1 MVLRLSFS
9 QHQTQQSV
17 MLNAKLKA
25 TLPHNEIWLPEIVQR
40 KVNRMENASTP
51 NLSST
56 GAASALIGDPAKF
69 GRVGEDGTVYVITPS
84 GDRAVGS
91 YPGKSPEEALAY
103 FVKKFEMVAS
113 EVALLAARIRSGAMV
128 PSDAHEAV
136 SKLRTQITDLNGV
149 GDLANLAESL
159 EKIPSLITEHEGA
172 YVARKAAQA
181 AEREARKAEA
191 TAIKEKI
198 VVEAESLVESVAW
211 KVTTARLK
219 VLLEEWKKAPRL
231 DKKVDAQLWKR
242 FSSSRNKFDKRRR
255 THFANLASEH
265 KKVASTKEMIVQQ
278 GEALANSKDWLNTAK
293 QFKSLMDQWKASGRG
308 KKSTDAAL
316 WSRFKAAQDTFFAAK
331 NADMDKR
338 KSSMSENL
346 LKREAMISEFEALL
360 PITDFKSAKKKFY
373 DLMGK
378 WQKIGMTDRKK
389 RASFDA
395 RIKKVEDEIHELER
409 NFQRKSDPTA
419 KAQANKVVQGLAE
432 AIENYEKQAAKAEAA
447 GQTVKAMVARE
458 AAAARRVWL
467 EQAEKGLTEFTN

>member
-1 MVLRLSFS
+1 
-9 QHQTQQSV
+9 
-17 MLNAKLKA
+17 
-25 TLPHNEIWLPEIVQR
+25 
-40 KVNRMENASTP
+40 MENLSTP
-51 NLSST
+51 NLSNT

-69 GRVGEDGTVYVITPS
+69 GRVGEDGTVYVITPT

-103 FVKKFEMVAS
+103 FVKKFEMAAS

-136 SKLRTQITDLNGV
+136 NKLRTQISDLNGV
-149 GDLANLAESL
+149 GDLANLSASL

-172 YVARKAAQA
+172 YQARKAAQS
-181 AEREARKAEA
+181 AEKEARKNEA
-191 TAIKEKI
+191 AAVKEKI
-198 VVEAESLVESVAW
+198 VAEAETLIDSVAW

-231 DKKVDAQLWKR
+231 DKKIDAALWKR

-255 THFANLASEH
+255 THFASLDAEH
-265 KKVASTKEMIVQQ
+265 KKVASTKELIVKEA
-278 GEALANSKDWLNTAK
+278 EALANSKDWLGTANK
-293 QFKSLMDQWKASGRG
+293 YKSLMDQWKASGRG
-308 KKSTDAAL
+308 KKSTDTAL
-316 WSRFKAAQDTFFAAK
+316 WTRFKSAQDTFFTAK
-331 NADMDKR
+331 NADMAKR
-338 KSSMSENL
+338 KGSMVENL
-346 LKREAMISEFEALL
+346 AKREAMIVEFESLL

-389 RASFDA
+389 RSAFEA
-395 RIKKVEDEIHELER
+395 RIKKVEDEISDLER
-409 NFQRKSDPTA
+409 NHQRKSDPSA

-447 GQTVKAMVARE
+447 GQTAKAMVARE
-458 AAAARRVWL
+458 AAAARRAWL
-467 EQAEKGLTEFTN
+467 EQAEKGLTEFTS

>member
-1 MVLRLSFS
+1 
-9 QHQTQQSV
+9 
-17 MLNAKLKA
+17 
-25 TLPHNEIWLPEIVQR
+25 
-40 KVNRMENASTP
+40 MENLSTP
-51 NLSST
+51 NLSNT

-69 GRVGEDGTVYVITPS
+69 GRVGEDGTVYVITPT

-103 FVKKFEMVAS
+103 FVKKFEMAAS

-136 SKLRTQITDLNGV
+136 NKLRTQISDLNGV
-149 GDLANLAESL
+149 GDLANLSASL

-172 YVARKAAQA
+172 YQERKAAQS
-181 AEREARKAEA
+181 AEKEARKNEA
-191 TAIKEKI
+191 AAVKEKI
-198 VVEAESLVESVAW
+198 VAEAETLIDSVAW

-231 DKKVDAQLWKR
+231 DKKIDAALWKR

-255 THFANLASEH
+255 THFASLDAEH
-265 KKVASTKEMIVQQ
+265 KKVASTKELIVKEA
-278 GEALANSKDWLNTAK
+278 EALANSKDWLGTANK
-293 QFKSLMDQWKASGRG
+293 YKSLMDQWKASGRG
-308 KKSTDAAL
+308 KKSTDTAL
-316 WSRFKAAQDTFFAAK
+316 WTRFKSAQDTFFTAK
-331 NADMDKR
+331 NADMAKR
-338 KSSMSENL
+338 KGSMVENL
-346 LKREAMISEFEALL
+346 AKREAMIVEFEALL

-389 RASFDA
+389 RSAFDA
-395 RIKKVEDEIHELER
+395 RIKKVEDEISDLER
-409 NFQRKSDPTA
+409 NHQRKSDPSA

-447 GQTVKAMVARE
+447 GQTAKAMVARE
-458 AAAARRVWL
+458 AAAARRAWL
-467 EQAEKGLTEFTN
+467 EQAEKGLTEFTS

>member
-1 MVLRLSFS
+1 
-9 QHQTQQSV
+9 
-17 MLNAKLKA
+17 
-25 TLPHNEIWLPEIVQR
+25 
-40 KVNRMENASTP
+40 MENLSTP
-51 NLSST
+51 NLSNT

-69 GRVGEDGTVYVITPS
+69 GRVGEDGTVYVITPT

-103 FVKKFEMVAS
+103 FVKKFEMAAS

-136 SKLRTQITDLNGV
+136 NKLRTQISDLNGV
-149 GDLANLAESL
+149 GDLANLSASL

-172 YVARKAAQA
+172 YQARKAAQS
-181 AEREARKAEA
+181 AEKEARKNEA
-191 TAIKEKI
+191 AAVKEKI
-198 VVEAESLVESVAW
+198 VAEAETLIDSVAW

-231 DKKVDAQLWKR
+231 DKKIDAALWKR

-255 THFANLASEH
+255 THFASLDTEH
-265 KKVASTKEMIVQQ
+265 KKVASTKEVIVKEA
-278 GEALANSKDWLNTAK
+278 EALANSKDWLGTANK
-293 QFKSLMDQWKASGRG
+293 YKLLMDQWKASGRG
-308 KKSTDAAL
+308 KKSTDTAL
-316 WSRFKAAQDTFFAAK
+316 WTRFKSAQDTFFTAK
-331 NADMDKR
+331 NADMAKR
-338 KSSMSENL
+338 KGSMVENL
-346 LKREAMISEFEALL
+346 AKREAMIVEFESLL

-389 RASFDA
+389 RSAFDA
-395 RIKKVEDEIHELER
+395 RIKKVEDEISDLER
-409 NFQRKSDPTA
+409 NHQRKSDPSA

-447 GQTVKAMVARE
+447 GQTAKAMVARE
-458 AAAARRVWL
+458 AAAARRAWL
-467 EQAEKGLTEFTN
+467 EQAEKGLTEFTS

>member
-1 MVLRLSFS
+1 
-9 QHQTQQSV
+9 
-17 MLNAKLKA
+17 
-25 TLPHNEIWLPEIVQR
+25 
-40 KVNRMENASTP
+40 MENLSTP
-51 NLSST
+51 NLSNT

-69 GRVGEDGTVYVITPS
+69 GRVGEDGTVYVITPT

-103 FVKKFEMVAS
+103 FVKKFEMAAS

-136 SKLRTQITDLNGV
+136 NKLRTQISDLNGV
-149 GDLANLAESL
+149 GDLANLSASL

-172 YVARKAAQA
+172 YQARKAAQS
-181 AEREARKAEA
+181 AEKEARKNEA
-191 TAIKEKI
+191 AAVKEKI
-198 VVEAESLVESVAW
+198 VAEAEALIDSVAW

-231 DKKVDAQLWKR
+231 DKKVDAALWKR

-255 THFANLASEH
+255 THFASLDAEH
-265 KKVASTKEMIVQQ
+265 KKVASTKEVIVKEA
-278 GEALANSKDWLNTAK
+278 EALANSKDWLGTANK
-293 QFKSLMDQWKASGRG
+293 YKSLMDQWKASGRG
-308 KKSTDAAL
+308 KKSTDTAL
-316 WSRFKAAQDTFFAAK
+316 WTRFKSAQDTFFTAK
-331 NADMDKR
+331 NADMAKR
-338 KSSMSENL
+338 KGSMVENL
-346 LKREAMISEFEALL
+346 AKREAMIVEFESLL

-389 RASFDA
+389 RSAFDA
-395 RIKKVEDEIHELER
+395 RIKKVEDEISDLER
-409 NFQRKSDPTA
+409 NHQRKSDPSA

-447 GQTVKAMVARE
+447 GQTAKAMVARE
-458 AAAARRVWL
+458 AAAARRAWL
-467 EQAEKGLTEFTN
+467 EQAEKGLTEFTS